1 MSLIL
6 WLILTGL
13 LLIAFTFSAINSH
26 ISERKSK
33 TVRRSIAL
41 GLTKVLSDIAI
52 GLIIAAIPTV
62 IVLNYLKP
70 QPENVMPVFFYDGT
84 NIAISDILDS
94 DDIDYALAQSLIEE
108 CTSAIRQT
116 QDVDKF
122 FDRAALYFKTGNFD
136 LACDDLQKCVEL
148 EEKWIYYSDL
158 GVTYGYLLDY
168 SSSIRFFKMSLDLD
182 VPLPERSVVISS
194 LTMIES
200 YFDEWVY
207 SLIK

>member
-1 MSLIL
+1 MIL
-6 WLILTGL
+6 WLVLIGL
-13 LLIAFTFSAINSH
+13 LLIAVTFSAIYSH
-26 ISERKSK
+26 ISEKKSK
-33 TVRRSIAL
+33 TVRRSITL

-62 IVLNYLKP
+62 IILNYLKP
-70 QPENVMPVFFYDGT
+70 QPQNAMPAFFYDGT
-84 NIAISDILDS
+84 NMAISEISDS
-94 DDIDYALAQSLIEE
+94 DDIDYVLAQSLIEK
-108 CTSAIRQT
+108 CTSAIGQT
-116 QDVDKF
+116 QDADKY

-148 EEKWIYYSDL
+148 EESWKYYFDL

-168 SSSIRFFKMSLDLD
+168 SSSIRFFKMALDLD
-182 VPLPERSVVISS
+182 IPLPERSAVISS

-200 YFDEWVY
+200 YYDEWVY